1 MKNYV
6 LFQLIIFVIA
16 FKITSCVNKPESSE
30 EITIESD
37 HSVIDLRPY
46 SDLGTSIELVDQYGN
61 TFGLADSIGNT
72 SLLFFGYTFCP
83 DFCPT
88 TLSKITSVKN
98 LLRTENEQLDII
110 FVSVDPQRDT
120 PNILKEYLSY
130 FPINVYGLTGTIDAI
145 DETAAAFDVSF
156 ARGYPNEYGH
166 YPVDHATSIY
176 LLDTDQQV
184 RYVFQHSAT
193 ASEIVSIIK
202 TLWNLQTDDSM
213 RLLSDDALLSARKL
227 GNVGCSIL
235 SSEEHEGYR
244 LWSKRYNTLTDS
256 KEQKMLQPSY
266 NFQIGQ

>member
-1 MKNYV
+1 MKNILV
-6 LFQLIIFVIA
+6 FQLMIIIGLEVS
-16 FKITSCVNKPESSE
+16 SCANKPESSE
-30 EITIESD
+30 EIAINSD
-37 HSVIDLRPY
+37 HSFIDLRPY
-46 SDLGTSIELVDQYGN
+46 SDLGTSIDLVDQHGN
-61 TFGLADSIGNT
+61 TFGLVDSIGNT

-98 LLRTENEQLDII
+98 LLKTENEQLDII

-120 PNILKEYLSY
+120 PKILKEYLSY
-130 FPINVYGLTGTIDAI
+130 FPIKVYGLTGTIDAI
-145 DETAAAFDVSF
+145 DKTAAAFDVSF

-176 LLDTDQQV
+176 LLDVDQQV
-184 RYVFQHSAT
+184 RYVFQHSTT

-202 TLWNLQTDDSM
+202 TLWTLQTDNSM
-213 RLLSDDALLSARKL
+213 RLLSDDPLLSARKL
-227 GNVGCSIL
+227 GNVGRNIL

-266 NFQIGQ
+266 KFQIGQ